1 MTHIA
6 RIPTLGIGIFLGFN
20 DDGGHLVHTPIMYRL
35 LDDLLG
41 LEPIDWEE
49 RLITAAR
56 KAPSHVPVTVNPR
69 PIPAIASLAGT
80 YFDKGYGTVK
90 IQEFDNPDKWDQSFL
105 SDFAPGTTAKSY
117 YEALTKVM
125 ATQVGISSTKPL
137 LFAHTGK
144 LFVSAYVYT
153 HSDGPIF
160 YVSMINIKQ
169 NKAGEL
175 AASIGGSCKAVF
187 VESEGKGVGMFE
199 NFWGGRH
206 GKKAVEE
213 NVEAEAEV
221 WFSKTSD

>member
-6 RIPTLGIGIFLGFN
+6 RLPALGIGIFLGFN

-41 LEPIDWEE
+41 LEPVDWEE

-56 KAPSHVPVTVNPR
+56 KAPSHVPIPENPR
-69 PIPAIASLAGT
+69 PALAVASLAGT
-80 YFDKGYGTVK
+80 YFDKGYGALK
-90 IQEFDNPDKWDQSFL
+90 IQEFNNPDNWDQSFL
-105 SDFAPGTTAKSY
+105 SDFAPGTTAESY
-117 YEALTKVM
+117 SEAITKVM
-125 ATQVGISSTKPL
+125 STQVGISSMKPL

-153 HSDGPIF
+153 HLDGPIF
-160 YVSMINIKQ
+160 NVHMINIKQ

-175 AASIGGSCKAVF
+175 AASSGGSCMAVF
-187 VESEGKGVGMFE
+187 VQGTGKGMGMFE

-206 GKKAVEE
+206 GKKVVEE

-221 WFSKTSD
+221 WFSKEE